1 MGLRVW
7 GGGQLVDALV
17 SVCAKVVALR
27 LRQGVSHSIIKGLI
41 RFHSIVKRFN
51 HSIVKGSV
59 MVFHL
64 TIQGFNHQ
72 GSRFIIKGL
81 IIGFSS
87 NLSFHQRLLI

>member
-1 MGLRVW
+1 LGLRVW

-51 HSIVKGSV
+51 HSIVQGSL

-64 TIQGFNHQ
+64 IIQGLTIMVLVSSLKASSLVSH
-72 GSRFIIKGL
+72 L
-81 IIGFSS
+81 I
-87 NLSFHQRLLI
+87 